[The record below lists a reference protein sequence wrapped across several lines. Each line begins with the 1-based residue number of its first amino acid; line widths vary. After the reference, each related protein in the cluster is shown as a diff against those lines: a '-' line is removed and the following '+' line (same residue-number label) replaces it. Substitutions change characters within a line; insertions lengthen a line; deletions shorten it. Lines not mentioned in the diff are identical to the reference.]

1 MPKSPGARD
10 SRHAGEETTVMAS
23 DRPDPFDEA
32 PLLAEARQ
40 KTGLTEFGDE
50 GFRTPLRE
58 LLASLADARLNAVGT
73 AVLRSSIRRS
83 LTQRLLSEDWLARHP
98 EIADERIE
106 GPIVVVGMMRSG
118 TTLIQR
124 LLSRDPRFYCSFGW
138 EIAEPAPRPGTSW
151 DGPDPRI
158 SDGEARARQMREF
171 APELYAIHPSDA
183 LEADEEIV
191 FLADAFLSHIPEAS
205 CDVPA
210 YRSWIDSQDFTPA
223 YQYLRRM
230 LALLQWQKRQ
240 RGEHRERWVLKT
252 PAHLGY
258 LDTLCS
264 VFPDARVIYM
274 HRSPLETVPSGAS
287 LNYTLWKMYAD
298 EVDPIEVGR
307 QWLERMA
314 WSTRRS
320 LAVRDR
326 MPDAAERFNDVWY
339 RDAVSDPLAQ
349 VERIYHAVG
358 FELTPEAQSAM
369 ESWLAADTRGERPAH
384 RYSAE
389 QFGLSDAGIR
399 EAFAEYMARFIDP
412 RESD

>member
-1 MPKSPGARD
+1 VLYAEELRD
-10 SRHAGEETTVMAS
+10 SRDAGEETAILAS
-23 DRPDPFDEA
+23 DRPEPFDEA
-32 PLLAEARQ
+32 ALLAEARQ
-40 KTGLTEFGDE
+40 KTGLVEFGDE

-73 AVLRSSIRRS
+73 TVLRTSIRRS

-124 LLSRDPRFYCSFGW
+124 LLSRDPRFYCAFGW
-138 EIAEPAPRPGTSW
+138 EIGEPAPRPGTSW
-151 DGPDPRI
+151 DEPDPRI
-158 SDGEARARQMREF
+158 TDGEARARRMREF
-171 APELYAIHPSDA
+171 APELYAIHPTDA
-183 LEADEEIV
+183 L
-191 FLADAFLSHIPEAS
+191 
-205 CDVPA
+205 
-210 YRSWIDSQDFTPA
+210 IDSQDFTPA

-230 LALLQWQKRQ
+230 LAFLQWQKRQ

-258 LDTLCS
+258 LDTLFS
-264 VFPDARVIYM
+264 VFPDARVIGM
-274 HRSPLETVPSGAS
+274 HRG

-298 EVDPIEVGR
+298 EVDPTEVGR

-320 LAVRDR
+320 LAIRDR
-326 MPDAAERFNDVWY
+326 MPDAAERFIDVWY

-349 VERIYHAVG
+349 VERIYDAVG
-358 FELTPEAQSAM
+358 FELIPAARSAM
-369 ESWLAADTRGERPAH
+369 ESWLAADTRDEYPVH